1 MKNDKLLEVHLPG
14 FSGFEA
20 PEWEGILDTP
30 LRRAAQN
37 YALTEPVAAWA
48 LDEEDFTGLL
58 EAHRDRR
65 AQCAAIARHFGSIF
79 AGKLAQ
85 RVEFAHG
92 LLFKEVQFAQE
103 RGFETDRIVATMP
116 LSSAIKIFEMSEA
129 KHHRP
134 LNDVMPSD
142 FAPYLGCMAHP
153 EGDPHPLL
161 AFLSIEDWDGTALG
175 TLLEAFV
182 GHQVEKKALRK
193 IESEHAHSAFTA
205 AVDWPRVREAVQRCR
220 REKASA
226 TPDQSEEAT
235 YAGAKP

>member
-1 MKNDKLLEVHLPG
+1 MKNDKLLVVHLPG
-14 FSGFEA
+14 FSGFSA
-20 PEWEGILDTP
+20 PEWETVIETP

-37 YALTEPVAAWA
+37 YALTEPAAAWA

-65 AQCAAIARHFGSIF
+65 AQCAAIAGHFCSIL

-85 RVEFAHG
+85 KVGFAHG

-116 LSSAIKIFEMSEA
+116 LSSAIKIFQMSEA

-161 AFLSIEDWDGTALG
+161 AFLSIEDWDGMALG
-175 TLLEAFV
+175 TLLEAFA
-182 GHQVEKKALRK
+182 GHRVEKKALRT
-193 IESEHAHSAFTA
+193 IESEHAHSAFTG
-205 AVDWPRVREAVQRCR
+205 AVDWPRVREAVQTR
-220 REKASA
+220 RYEQASA
-226 TPDQSEEAT
+226 MSNQSEEAT
-235 YAGAKP
+235 YGGVKP